1 MQAGIRDDDVKIRAV
16 VYGSRMLS
24 GQAKRG
30 KQYREVKRVYQIF
43 FVNNILFSNSE
54 KVPRR
59 YSVREETEYDQL
71 SDVMEIIFYELP
83 KLDDYVQR
91 YREGKEALKTLP
103 LEVKWGI
110 YLGYQ
115 GKEGVEEMIQELS
128 RGEEGIMSAER
139 ELGRMSRD
147 AEQWARAL
155 FREKAAMDYRSGMGN
170 ARDRGREEG
179 IKLGEARGRQEG
191 IKLGEARGQEKGLKL
206 GQEQARRES
215 ARRMKKDGFTPEQI
229 QKYSGLSSEE
239 IRGL

>member
-1 MQAGIRDDDVKIRAV
+1 M
-16 VYGSRMLS
+16 
-24 GQAKRG
+24 
-30 KQYREVKRVYQIF
+30 
-43 FVNNILFSNSE
+43 
-54 KVPRR
+54 
-59 YSVREETEYDQL
+59 
-71 SDVMEIIFYELP
+71 
-83 KLDDYVQR
+83 
-91 YREGKEALKTLP
+91 LP
-103 LEVKWGI
+103 LANLEAKWGI

-115 GKEGVEEMIQELS
+115 GKEGVAGMIQELS

-191 IKLGEARGQEKGLKL
+191 IKLGEARGRQEGIKL
-206 GQEQARRES
+206 GEARGQEEARREKLES

-229 QKYSGLSSEE
+229 QKYSGLPPEE